1 MMDRMKDT
9 QPEKDGIIR
18 TRSANS
24 VTNSVETSVIY
35 KCIGQ
40 AIEICRSRSPAQG
53 RS

>member
-9 QPEKDGIIR
+9 QPEKDEMIR
-18 TRSANS
+18 TRLANS

-35 KCIGQ
+35 TCIRQ
-40 AIEICRSRSPAQG
+40 STEICRSPAQG